1 MTDEVEGNFEN
12 NIIYQFWKKG
22 INSKKI
28 RHHCHLTGQYRGPAH
43 HKWRKKFYTEKSNF
57 IPFVSIISLTLIVI
71 YSLRSWLT
79 WKKDEVKNDEI
90 PKNKWRVYIS
100 NILL

>member
-57 IPFVSIISLTLIVI
+57 IPFVSDNFFNFDCHLFFEKLVDM
-71 YSLRSWLT
+71 
-79 WKKDEVKNDEI
+79 KKRWSK
-90 PKNKWRVYIS
+90 KWWNSEKQMKSIHQ
-100 NILL
+100 